1 MNRVVGMLL
10 LLVVLGSC
18 ATREAYTN
26 AIRDEW
32 NLDEASKMKAVQFY
46 TSDYIELVRQ
56 KSEGIKTT
64 ESDGSLVKSENTTS
78 DRIIIPANTRCIF
91 EGYGENGEILIRFEP
106 GAGRILTFAMKE
118 NTTLNRYYFVATW
131 KNGKGLVEYGNEQY
145 EATAASAKAYLVVK
159 LQKWK
164 KEKRKDRVVRGMKV

>member
-1 MNRVVGMLL
+1 MKRILGVMMLV
-10 LLVVLGSC
+10 LVLSSC

-32 NLDEASKMKAVQFY
+32 NLTDASKMKGVQFY

-56 KSEGIKTT
+56 KSEGVKTT

-78 DRIIIPANTRCIF
+78 DRIIIPARTKCIF
-91 EGYGENGEILIRFEP
+91 DSYGENGEIIIRFEP
-106 GAGRILTFAMKE
+106 GAGRVLRFAMKE
-118 NTTLNRYYFVATW
+118 NTTLDKYYFVAVW
-131 KNGKGLVEYGNEQY
+131 KNGKGLVEYGNEEY
-145 EATAASAKAYLVVK
+145 EATAASARAYLVVK